1 MKWTSTC
8 LAGWMCLAL
17 CAASPLAAA
26 PVVDTLRVD
35 LDALIDKAAR
45 TPEQFALNLP
55 HSVSSAT
62 QGSWSRRGSTSTWVY
77 STRVPTAISMSF
89 HAPRIVLPP
98 SAVLTVS
105 TDRTTIKY
113 AARDIGRRGLWARP
127 LAGDTLKLSLTVN
140 TAEASEVHVYIESVQ
155 AGYRSLG
162 GGVPDHPHYQELKRA
177 AQAASPSCTENYS
190 CHATTANTGPA
201 HATVAVII
209 GNLYQCTGTLL
220 NDARGDGAPYVL
232 TARHCEKGQLG
243 GADPDAAAEVSV
255 YWDAVTACGAELGS
269 IYDSGTNAQSGASTV
284 VEQQDIWLIQLDI
297 PPVATD
303 AFYAGWD
310 ATGSPFTGGYTI
322 DHALGQDKQYV
333 GWNGTA
339 ELEQIP
345 GSTLSIAYDS
355 TFWGVVNS
363 VGNLG
368 AGGSGS
374 ALFTPNN
381 QVAGSASL
389 ALLTQGENSS
399 GICPV
404 SPPPAPTPST
414 ATALFT
420 ALSGVWSST
429 TDRTSSTGATTLKSE
444 LDPAATG
451 QLTNTGLSTTAIS
464 LTASSSFANSGDLV
478 TLTWNAAGA
487 ESCTARGGLA
497 GDGWAGAHAAS
508 GSLQVTNVA
517 DGAVNY
523 SLSCLIGNEVGNG
536 VVTVTW
542 NLVTPLTNLT
552 GQPPGPWTLGTQTQ
566 FNWDATVGP
575 CVGTGG
581 VSGDGWAGPQ
591 AASGTFAL
599 TVTQQ
604 GMTTYT
610 LTCGTGARSVT
621 NSIYIDGVAP
631 QIWLFPESTQ
641 VRIGTPF
648 QLGLAHNAGGLST
661 CSASGGSGNNDNWP
675 NGSLNLFTSGLPTIS
690 EPAAGTFTY
699 TLSCT
704 GGGQSSTSS
713 ATVVVTADPPEVS
726 LEPLAPQQQAGV
738 ASGFNLIWNSNVSNC
753 SITNTGNDTG
763 YVISF
768 GDPSGAIAD
777 YQSQPQVVSYTMDCG
792 NGLTASTTIDW
803 VTTPVTSI
811 LSVSTDSWA
820 GGVAYPIT
828 WNASAGPC
836 VASGG
841 ASDDGWA
848 GSKSTSGTQSVSEA
862 QAGTYV
868 FTLVCGSGAAAVTS
882 NVAVN
887 VPLPVIQIYS
897 SSASSPTTALPET
910 LVQWHST
917 FGPCTYVD
925 GSSSNSAPVA
935 VAPEGQVVPAPEV
948 AGTYLFTL
956 TCGSG
961 PHTLS
966 TATIAQVTPSIP
978 TSLTASTKSTAVD
991 SPVTITW
998 NSAGGICYATG
1009 GDGTAP
1015 WTATLPGS
1023 GSGSLIV
1030 TSSSAGTLTYG
1041 INCNNE
1047 LAQVAVTYVAVPA
1060 TAASAPTPSV
1070 KLSASASNETAGDSV
1085 SLTWSS
1091 QNADACSASGGT
1103 SGDGWSGALGP
1114 SGSKSVTES
1123 SAGSVTYSITCSG
1136 APPAAEASAVVV
1148 IANAPSGGTTS
1159 SSQGGG
1165 GGSLDLTLLLVLML
1179 PVGVRLVRHQF
1190 AFASSARS
1198 ARCASAPPRP
1208 SRPHQS
1214 SGRSFAARELG
1225 QPERSIS

>member
-35 LDALIDKAAR
+35 LDSLIDKAAR
-45 TPEQFALNLP
+45 TREQFAVNLP

-62 QGSWSRRGSTSTWVY
+62 QGSWSRRGSMSTWVY

-89 HAPRIVLPP
+89 HAARIVLPP

-105 TDRTTIKY
+105 TDRTTVKY
-113 AARDIGRRGLWARP
+113 AAHDIGRRGLWARP
-127 LAGDTLKLSLTVN
+127 LAGDTLKLSLTAN
-140 TAEASEVHVYIESVQ
+140 TAEASEVHVYIDSVQ

-177 AQAASPSCTENYS
+177 AEAASSSCTENYS
-190 CHATTANTGPA
+190 CHATSANTGSA
-201 HATVAVII
+201 HATVALII

-220 NDARGDGAPYVL
+220 NDARGDGGPYVL

-243 GADPDAAAEVSV
+243 GADPDAAAAVSV
-255 YWDAVTACGAELGS
+255 YWDAVTACGGELGS
-269 IYDSGTNAQSGASTV
+269 IYDSGTIAQSGASTV
-284 VEQQDIWLIQLDI
+284 VEQQDIWLIQLDST
-297 PPVATD
+297 PAATD

-310 ATGSPFTGGYTI
+310 ATGAPFTGGYTI
-322 DHALGQDKQYV
+322 DHALGEDKQYV

-389 ALLTQGENSS
+389 AVLTQGENSS

-429 TDRTSSTGATTLKSE
+429 ADRTSSTGAKTLKSL

-451 QLTNTGLSTTAIS
+451 QLTNAGLATTAIS
-464 LTASSSFANSGDLV
+464 LTASFSVANSGDPV

-487 ESCTARGGLA
+487 ESCTAWGGIS

-508 GSLQVTNVA
+508 GSLQVTNLGG
-517 DGAVNY
+517 GAVNY
-523 SLSCLIGNEVGNG
+523 SLSCLIGNEIGNG
-536 VVTVTW
+536 AATVTW

-552 GQPPGPWTLGTQTQ
+552 GQPPGPWILGTQTQ

-599 TVTQQ
+599 TVTQL

-648 QLGLAHNAGGLST
+648 QLGLADNAGGLST
-661 CSASGGSGNNDNWP
+661 CSASGGSGNDNWP
-675 NGSLNLFTSGLPTIS
+675 NGNLNLFTSGLPTIS

-699 TLSCT
+699 TLTCT

-726 LEPLAPQQQAGV
+726 LEPIAPQQQVGV
-738 ASGFNLIWNSNVSNC
+738 SSGFNLLWNSNVGTC
-753 SITNTGNDTG
+753 SVTNSGSDFG
-763 YVISF
+763 YVISY

-777 YQSQPQVVSYTMDCG
+777 YQSQPQVVTYTMDCN
-792 NGLTASTTIDW
+792 NGITAGTTIDW
-803 VTTPVTSI
+803 VTTPVPSI

-841 ASDDGWA
+841 ASGDGWA

-882 NVAVN
+882 KVAVN
-887 VPLPVIQIYS
+887 VPLPVIQIYATP
-897 SSASSPTTALPET
+897 ASSPVTMLPET
-910 LVQWHST
+910 LVQWRST

-935 VAPEGQVVPAPEV
+935 VPPAGQAAPAPQV
-948 AGTYLFTL
+948 AGT
-956 TCGSG
+956 
-961 PHTLS
+961 HTLS
-966 TATIAQVTPSIP
+966 AATIAQVTPSIP
-978 TSLTASTKSTAVD
+978 TSLTASTKSTPVD
-991 SPVTITW
+991 SPVTLTW
-998 NSAGGICYATG
+998 NSDNGICYASG

-1030 TSSSAGTLTYG
+1030 TSSYVGTLTYG
-1041 INCNNE
+1041 VNCNNE

-1060 TAASAPTPSV
+1060 TAASAPAPSV
-1070 KLSASASNETAGDSV
+1070 NLSASASNETAGHSV

-1091 QNADACSASGGT
+1091 KNADACSASGGA

-1123 SAGSVTYSITCSG
+1123 SAGSVTYSITCTG
-1136 APPAAEASAVVV
+1136 APPAAEASAMVV
-1148 IANAPSGGTTS
+1148 ITTASGGGMTS

-1165 GGSLDLTLLLVLML
+1165 GALDLTLLLVLML
-1179 PVGVRLVRHQF
+1179 PVGVRL
-1190 AFASSARS
+1190 ATIK
-1198 ARCASAPPRP
+1198 
-1208 SRPHQS
+1208 
-1214 SGRSFAARELG
+1214 
-1225 QPERSIS
+1225 IS